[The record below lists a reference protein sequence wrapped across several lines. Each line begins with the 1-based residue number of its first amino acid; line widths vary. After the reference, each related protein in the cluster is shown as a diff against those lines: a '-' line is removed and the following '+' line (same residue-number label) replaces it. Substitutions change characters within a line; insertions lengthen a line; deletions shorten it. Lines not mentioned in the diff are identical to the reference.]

1 MKTLIYYLLIIALLI
16 LSCAPSTK
24 PFEELPPQVLLAK
37 SDSLINVYP
46 DKPEL
51 VNAIINARLHLAEK
65 NNDFS
70 QYHEVL
76 KIEPNNPM
84 AQYYIL
90 MNTGK
95 QYHEKEYKNGQWE
108 AIQSFSKASAI
119 IDSLGEPHFWI
130 GKAYEKKD
138 EMDFELTLEAYDKS
152 LNLYLPGFTFL
163 NLKAPRLLVSVRCD
177 SVPSSIN
184 RSTVVPPTFSPETS
198 NTVPEIFRG
207 FCPTRTVASA
217 KSTNITLMND
227 LFNITFFAILSLP
240 RIVWHLMSIV
250 IRWRK
255 FNHALRLNQV
265 KNI

>member
-1 MKTLIYYLLIIALLI
+1 MKKLIYYLLIIALLI

-24 PFEELPPQVLLAK
+24 SFEELPPQVLLAK
-37 SDSLINVYP
+37 SDSLIKVYP

-138 EMDFELTLEAYDKS
+138 EMDFELALEAYDKS
-152 LNLYLPGFTFL
+152 LELYLPKKLRNKVLVRREALL
-163 NLKAPRLLVSVRCD
+163 N
-177 SVPSSIN
+177 
-184 RSTVVPPTFSPETS
+184 
-198 NTVPEIFRG
+198 
-207 FCPTRTVASA
+207 
-217 KSTNITLMND
+217 
-227 LFNITFFAILSLP
+227 
-240 RIVWHLMSIV
+240 
-250 IRWRK
+250 RK
-255 FNHALRLNQV
+255 KTYEDFW
-265 KNI
+265 K